1 MRLKLYYPICLIPI
15 LLMVGCSQ
23 SADESESNIPPN
35 VVFFLVDDLGWTDV
49 GVFGSSFYD
58 TPHIDQFA
66 TEGVK
71 FTSAYAAC
79 HVCSPTRS
87 SILTGKY
94 PARNNM
100 TDWIS
105 GRVDYPF
112 QKYLNVRTGQE
123 LPYEE
128 TTIAET
134 LRGHGYK
141 TAAVGKWHLGSAPS
155 TPDKHGFD
163 WHIPRNWSRGAP
175 NRTFYAPY
183 NLEGL
188 EDAPEGEYL
197 TDRLTDEALG
207 FIDENKDSP
216 FFLYMAHFAVHDPI
230 HGRPD
235 LVEKYDAKLKAN
247 PPPGNIPYALEGNP
261 DLAKPLSREYMDEA
275 ITDPAFAEYGV
286 LPQHTVKIKQFQ
298 DNTQFA
304 GMVEAVDQSFGRIV
318 ERLEEL
324 GIDDNTIVIFFADN
338 GGMAGMNVHNPER
351 TVTEDQLDRAFSTSV
366 LPLRGAKGWL
376 YEGGIRVPCIVKW
389 PGHGKSGVVTDEP
402 IISTD
407 FYPSILEMAGL
418 PRVDSQHPDGVSIA
432 PLLKGSPS
440 LDREAIYWH
449 FPHYSNH
456 GMQPPSG
463 AIRRGDYKLLEYFEN
478 NTVQLFNLK
487 DDIGEQNDLSKSNP
501 AKTKELTAM
510 LHAWRKSV
518 DAQMPSLN
526 PDYVEI
532 DPHKWAREESLRQGN
547 R

>member
-1 MRLKLYYPICLIPI
+1 MKFLNSRVLVCSIVFCL
-15 LLMVGCSQ
+15 CSPWLA
-23 SADESESNIPPN
+23 ADRKPN

-49 GVFGSSFYD
+49 GTFGSSFYD

-100 TDWIS
+100 TDWIP
-105 GRVDYPF
+105 GRRDFPF
-112 QKYLNVRTGQE
+112 QKLLNVYSGQH

-128 TTIAET
+128 TTLAET
-134 LRGHGYK
+134 LRGHGYA

-188 EDAPEGEYL
+188 EDVPEGEYL

-207 FIDENKDSP
+207 FINDNKDGP
-216 FFLYMAHFAVHDPI
+216 FFLYFAHFAVHDPI
-230 HGRPD
+230 DGRLD
-235 LVEKYDAKLKAN
+235 LVDKYEEKLIAD
-247 PPPGNIPYALEGNP
+247 PPPMVEPFILEGNP
-261 DLAKPLSREYMDEA
+261 DRREKLSQEYIDRA
-275 ITDPAFAEYGV
+275 ISDPAFAEYGV
-286 LPQHTVKIKQFQ
+286 LPEHTVKIKQRQ
-298 DNTQFA
+298 DNTHFA
-304 GMVEAVDQSFGRIV
+304 GMVEAVDQSFGRLL

-338 GGMAGMNVHNPER
+338 GGMAGMNVGNPIR
-351 TVTEDQLDRAFSTSV
+351 TVTEEQLDRAFSTSV

-389 PGHGKSGVVTDEP
+389 PGQGLEGAVSDEP

-418 PRVDSQHPDGVSIA
+418 PLVEKQHRDGVSIT
-432 PLLKGSPS
+432 PLLKGEKS
-440 LDREAIYWH
+440 LSRDAIYWH

-456 GMQPPSG
+456 GMQPPAG
-463 AIRRGDYKLLEYFEN
+463 AIRSGSYKLLEYFEN
-478 NTVQLFNLK
+478 NTVQLFNLDK
-487 DDIGEQNDLSKSNP
+487 DLGENYDLSESEPEKV
-501 AKTKELTAM
+501 KELTSM
-510 LHAWRKSV
+510 LQSWRKSV
-518 DAQMPSLN
+518 DAQMLSPN
-526 PDYVEI
+526 PDYIEI
-532 DPHKWAREESLRQGN
+532 DPHKWARGTDADNEWIRSR

>member
-1 MRLKLYYPICLIPI
+1 MEFMKMRVQVCAVALCL
-15 LLMVGCSQ
+15 CSAWLV
-23 SADESESNIPPN
+23 ADRKPN

-49 GVFGSSFYD
+49 GTFGSSFYE

-100 TDWIS
+100 TDWIP
-105 GRVDYPF
+105 GRRDFPF
-112 QKYLNVRTGQE
+112 QKLLNVYSGQH

-128 TTIAET
+128 TTLAET
-134 LRGHGYK
+134 LRGHGYA

-163 WHIPRNWSRGAP
+163 WHIPRNWPRGAP

-188 EDAPEGEYL
+188 EDAPDGEYL
-197 TDRLTDEALG
+197 TDRLTEEALG
-207 FIDENKDSP
+207 FINNNKDGP
-216 FFLYMAHFAVHDPI
+216 FFLYFAHFAVHDPI

-235 LVEKYDAKLKAN
+235 LVEKYEKKLETM
-247 PPPGNIPYALEGNP
+247 PDWDRPPYALEGNP
-261 DLAKPLSREYMDEA
+261 DLKEPLSVEELDSLIEDEA
-275 ITDPAFAEYGV
+275 YSEYGV
-286 LPQHTVKIKQFQ
+286 LPRHTVKIKQRQ

-304 GMVEAVDQSFGRIV
+304 GMIEAVDQSLGNI
-318 ERLEEL
+318 LKKLKAL

-338 GGMAGMNVHNPER
+338 GGMAGMNVHFAKR
-351 TVTEDQLDRAFSTSV
+351 TVSEDKLDIAFSTSV

-389 PGHGKSGVVTDEP
+389 PGQGKAGTVSDEP

-418 PRVDSQHPDGVSIA
+418 PPMLDQHADGVSIA
-432 PLLKGSPS
+432 PILKGEKS
-440 LDREAIYWH
+440 LNREAIYWH

-456 GMQPPSG
+456 GMQPPAG
-463 AIRRGDYKLLEYFEN
+463 AVRSGDYKLIEYFDN
-478 NTVQLFNLK
+478 GTIQLFDLK
-487 DDIGEQNDLSKSNP
+487 EDVGEMNDLSKTSP
-501 AKTKELTAM
+501 EKAGELRAM
-510 LHAWRKSV
+510 LHAWRYKMK
-518 DAQMPSLN
+518 AQMPSPN
-526 PDYVEI
+526 PDYVGV
-532 DPHKWAREESLRQGN
+532 DPHEWARGAN
-547 R
+547 TNN